1 MGYHEDL
8 FRLYKF
14 ADPKGYRN
22 LKKTSRRRDSVLLD
36 SGHYS
41 TQAWG
46 ALNKCWKGF
55 KIGKSEFDMK
65 NMFHYAKG
73 IRRLQRELK
82 TSVSEFPQFGLIG
95 RITTAEEEERDL
107 ENYLPDRTYAQTEN
121 YELQEQEQDPY
132 RIHREPDLTEEQEE
146 YFRRIRQEWIDPGSY
161 E

>member
-14 ADPKGYRN
+14 VDPKGYRN

-41 TQAWG
+41 TTAWG

-55 KIGKSEFDMK
+55 KIAKSEWDMEK
-65 NMFHYAKG
+65 MFYYAKG

-95 RITTAEEEERDL
+95 LITTAEEEEQNLLGRSYTETQNEF
-107 ENYLPDRTYAQTEN
+107 ENY
-121 YELQEQEQDPY
+121 DPF
-132 RIHREPDLTEEQEE
+132 RIEREPDLNWKCGKKS
-146 YFRRIRQEWIDPGSY
+146 F
-161 E
+161 

>member
-14 ADPKGYRN
+14 ANPKGYRN

-46 ALNKCWKGF
+46 ALTKCWT
-55 KIGKSEFDMK
+55 DMK

-73 IRRLQRELK
+73 IRKFQRELK
-82 TSVSEFPQFGLIG
+82 TSVSEFPQFGLVG
-95 RITTAEEEERDL
+95 RITTAEEEEQ
-107 ENYLPDRTYAQTEN
+107 N
-121 YELQEQEQDPY
+121 
-132 RIHREPDLTEEQEE
+132 
-146 YFRRIRQEWIDPGSY
+146 
-161 E
+161 